1 MPCASVYNGLHQPL
15 VPSTV
20 EHTPKL
26 TESERL
32 TVSDRNHRFIFAA
45 NVEWRQG
52 SDGGIQYARFCMDE
66 TNPSSPTMILSKFE
80 PGVRVQAHTHDSNY
94 FEYII
99 EGEQD
104 VGKQTFKKGDM
115 RVVKGGTG
123 YGPIVVG
130 PDGCT
135 VLIVFE
141 DGSRSM
147 TETLP
152 RKKVTGA
159 VS

>member
-1 MPCASVYNGLHQPL
+1 M
-15 VPSTV
+15 
-20 EHTPKL
+20 
-26 TESERL
+26 
-32 TVSDRNHRFIFAA
+32 SDRSHRFTYAA
-45 NVEWRQG
+45 DIEWRPG
-52 SDGGIQYARFCMDE
+52 GDDGIHYARFPMDDA
-66 TNPSSPTMILSKFE
+66 NPSAPTIILAKFD

-99 EGEQD
+99 EGEQA
-104 VGKQTFKKGDM
+104 VGKQTFRKGDI
-115 RVVKGGTG
+115 RLVKGGAG

-147 TETLP
+147 TQTLP
-152 RKKVTGA
+152 RNKATA
-159 VS
+159 TS

>member
-1 MPCASVYNGLHQPL
+1 
-15 VPSTV
+15 
-20 EHTPKL
+20 
-26 TESERL
+26 
-32 TVSDRNHRFIFAA
+32 VSDHNHRFILAA
-45 NVEWRQG
+45 NVDWRRG
-52 SDGGIQYARFCMDE
+52 SDDGIQYARFCMDE
-66 TNPSSPTMILSKFE
+66 TNPSSPTVILSKFE

-115 RVVKGGTG
+115 RLVKGGTG

-130 PDGCT
+130 PEGCT

-152 RKKVTGA
+152 RKKA
-159 VS
+159 MAAS

>member
-1 MPCASVYNGLHQPL
+1 MSSQLHR
-15 VPSTV
+15 S
-20 EHTPKL
+20 
-26 TESERL
+26 
-32 TVSDRNHRFIFAA
+32 IFAA
-45 NVEWRQG
+45 NVDWREG
-52 SDGGIQYARFCMDE
+52 SESGIQYARFRMDE
-66 TNPSSPTMILSKFE
+66 TNPTSPTMILSKFE

-99 EGEQD
+99 EGEQQ
-104 VGKQTFKKGDM
+104 VGKQTFAKGDM

-123 YGPIVVG
+123 YGPIVIG

-147 TETLP
+147 METLP
-152 RKKVTGA
+152 RKKMTA
-159 VS
+159 